1 MAKLSQDTINLVL
14 NLYSQKI
21 FTKKEIASQAGCST
35 DSVNR
40 ILERNGLKEIKLS
53 QKLQMIAEEVV
64 LDFLNG
70 VYCKDL
76 AKKYNVNEH
85 SIYKILDVKGI
96 KRQPGY
102 HSNCV
107 ENYFEQIDNPHKAY
121 LLGFI
126 TADGAIVNDVLSIE
140 VHEKDKELL
149 NFAKEQINTKATLT
163 PHGNC
168 FKVTFGAKKISK
180 DLSKYGIIQNK
191 SKILKEVP
199 IQFIQ
204 SNLLPFYFR
213 GLIDG
218 DGSVGKDGKIS
229 IYSGSKDFI
238 KNVQS
243 ILVKEIG
250 VSKLSIYH
258 GTTYFVSWGGKE
270 DKTKFFHYLYD
281 DLDAT
286 FYYKRKYERLKN
298 ALN

>member
-14 NLYSQKI
+14 NLYNQKT
-21 FTKKEIASQAGCST
+21 FTKKEIAAQAGCSI

-53 QKLQMIAEEVV
+53 KKLQAIVEEVT
-64 LDFLNG
+64 LDFLKG
-70 VYCKDL
+70 AYCKDL
-76 AKKYNVNEH
+76 AKKYNVDEH
-85 SIYKILDVKGI
+85 SIYKILDIKGI
-96 KRQPGY
+96 KRQSGY

-126 TADGAIVNDVLSIE
+126 TADGAIVNNILSIE
-140 VHEKDKELL
+140 IHKKDKELL
-149 NFAKEQINTKATLT
+149 NFAKEQINPKATLT
-163 PHGNC
+163 SHGDC
-168 FKVTFGAKKISK
+168 LKVTFSAKKISK
-180 DLSKYGIIQNK
+180 DLAKYGIIQNK
-191 SKILKEVP
+191 SKILKAVP
-199 IQFIQ
+199 IQFIP

-218 DGSVGKDGKIS
+218 DGCVGKEGKIS
-229 IYSGSKDFI
+229 IYSGSEDFI

-243 ILVKEIG
+243 ILVEKVK

-270 DKTKFFHYLYD
+270 DKIKFFHYIYD